1 MPAVAATGQPL
12 RGRVFSCARC
22 QVEVLVCIGCDR
34 ARRYCGSECSD
45 QARRQ
50 AQHANGKRYQSSP
63 AGSFAHARRSRRYRQ
78 RQRERLARQ
87 QPLPT
92 PSSSSSPT
100 PTPTPTPTPPANSD
114 ASVGSQEPPAGG
126 VLAAEL
132 DVAPATG
139 CDERRRPCYWC
150 ARECHSVVRRDFP
163 RRSRLA
169 WHVAPD
175 YGRGAPHGQS
185 P

>member
-1 MPAVAATGQPL
+1 MPAVAAATDQPL
-12 RGRVFSCARC
+12 RGRLFACARC
-22 QVEVLVCIGCDR
+22 QTEVVVCIGCDR
-34 ARRYCGSECSD
+34 GRRYCSRECSG

-78 RQRERLARQ
+78 RWRERSARQ
-87 QPLPT
+87 ESLPSSAPPPPPPPPPLPL
-92 PSSSSSPT
+92 
-100 PTPTPTPTPPANSD
+100 PPANSD
-114 ASVGSQEPPAGG
+114 ASVGSREPCAGG

-139 CDERRRPCYWC
+139 CDERRRFCYWC
-150 ARECHSVVRRDFP
+150 SRECHSVVRRDFP
-163 RRSRLA
+163 PRSRLA
-169 WHVAPD
+169 WHVPPH